1 MKKNFNLLLLGNPNT
16 GKSSLFNKLTGLNQ
30 KVGNFPGV
38 TVEKKE
44 GTINFKNNYFANV
57 IDLPGTYSVNSF
69 SPEEEVV
76 SNILLEK
83 NKISPDA
90 ALVVSD
96 IENLKHN
103 LLLFTQVKDL
113 GIPLYLI
120 INMCD
125 VMDKRGITLDISS
138 LEEELKTKIFLI
150 STRKSI
156 GIDDLLNEI
165 PNILDSDTSTIVD
178 NNYMDFETIQKINN
192 VNNSSSFYK
201 RWLSQIN
208 KISNLDDLKK
218 IKHKEAVH
226 RYRFINN
233 KLNKTLNIDRKKAYD
248 LRSKL
253 DNIFLHPF
261 WGTIIFMSILALI
274 FQTIFTWSSYPMD
287 FIDEMFSNLSNY
299 TKAVLP
305 EGVFTNLLAEG
316 IITGI
321 GGVIIF
327 VPQIALLFMFI
338 SILEETGYMSRVVF
352 LFDKRLKK
360 YGLSGKSIIP
370 LISGVACAIP
380 AVMSTR
386 NIEDWKQRLT
396 TILIVPFMT
405 CSARLPV
412 YLILISIVIPD
423 NYFFIFNYQGLTLLG
438 LYLLAVLMALISAFV
453 FSKIIKSNFKNY
465 VVIEMPNYKIPVL
478 KNILFTVY
486 SKTKS
491 FVFEAGKIILSI
503 SILLWILASNGP
515 GDNFKFAEQ
524 IILEKYDNK
533 KNITELDYEIQS
545 YRLENSYIGTAGKI
559 LEPILNP
566 LGYDWKIGIA
576 IITSFAAREVFVGT
590 LATIFSVGSENVETI
605 KEKMSYQRKQNG
617 QLLFN
622 LPTGVSLMVFY
633 AIALQCMS
641 TIAIVKKETNS
652 WKWPA
657 IQFTFMTIIAYISAL
672 IVYQT
677 LS

>member
-83 NKISPDA
+83 NQISPDA

-113 GIPLYLI
+113 GIPLYLV

-125 VMDKRGITLDISS
+125 VMDKRGITIDISS

-150 STRKSI
+150 STRNST
-156 GIDDLLNEI
+156 GINNLLNEI
-165 PNILDSDTSTIVD
+165 PKILDTDTSTLLD
-178 NNYMDFETIQKINN
+178 NSFMDFETLQKINKK
-192 VNNSSSFYK
+192 NNSNSQY
-201 RWLSQIN
+201 RMWLSQIN
-208 KISNLDDLKK
+208 KISNSDDLKK

-478 KNILFTVY
+478 KNVLFTVY

-633 AIALQCMS
+633 AFALQCMS

>member
-69 SPEEEVV
+69 SAEEEVV

-113 GIPLYLI
+113 GIPLYLV

-125 VMDKRGITLDISS
+125 VMDKRGITIDISS

-515 GDNFKFAEQ
+515 GDDFKYAEQ

>member
-1 MKKNFNLLLLGNPNT
+1 MKKKFNLLLLGNPNT
-16 GKSSLFNKLTGLNQ
+16 GKSSLFNKLTGLSQ

-44 GTINFKNNYFANV
+44 GVLNFKNNYFANV
-57 IDLPGTYSVNSF
+57 IDLPGAYSINSF
-69 SPEEEVV
+69 SPEEEIV
-76 SNILLEK
+76 SNILLKK
-83 NKISPDA
+83 NEVSPDA
-90 ALVVSD
+90 ALIVSD

-113 GIPLYLI
+113 GIPLYLV

-125 VMDKRGITLDISS
+125 VMEKKGITLDIDN
-138 LEEELKTKIFLI
+138 LEKGLKTKIFLV
-150 STRKSI
+150 STRNSS

-165 PNILDSDTSTIVD
+165 PKILDSDISTLVD
-178 NNYMDFETIQKINN
+178 NNYIDSKTLQKINRK
-192 VNNSSSFYK
+192 NNSNSTY
-201 RWLSQIN
+201 RDWLLEIN
-208 KISNLDDLKK
+208 NIPNVKDLKK
-218 IKHKEAVH
+218 IKHTEAIE
-226 RYRFINN
+226 RYKFIKN
-233 KLNKTLNIDRKKAYD
+233 KLNKTLIIDRNKAYD

-261 WGTIIFMSILALI
+261 WGTFIFISILALI
-274 FQTIFTWSSYPMD
+274 FQTIFTWSSSPME
-287 FIDEMFSNLSNY
+287 FIDEMFSYLSNY
-299 TKAVLP
+299 TKTILP

-316 IITGI
+316 IIPGV

-327 VPQIALLFMFI
+327 IPQIALLFMFI
-338 SILEETGYMSRVVF
+338 SILDETGYMSRVVF

-386 NIEDWKQRLT
+386 NIDDWKQRLI
-396 TILIVPFMT
+396 TILVTPFMT

-412 YLILISIVIPD
+412 YLILISIVIP
-423 NYFFIFNYQGLTLLG
+423 NKKFFIFNYQGLTLLG
-438 LYLLAVLMALISAFV
+438 LYLLGVLMALISAFV

-465 VVIEMPNYKIPVL
+465 VIIEMPNYKKPVL

-503 SILLWILASNGP
+503 SIFLWVLASSGP
-515 GDNFKFAEQ
+515 GDNFKDAEK
-524 IILEKYDNK
+524 IIMEKYDNK
-533 KNITELDYEIQS
+533 KNPNELDYEIQS
-545 YRLENSYIGTAGKI
+545 YKLENSYIGTAGKI
-559 LEPILNP
+559 LEPILTP

-590 LATIFSVGSENVETI
+590 LATIFSVGSENMDTI
-605 KEKMSYQRKQNG
+605 KEKMSYQRKPNG

-633 AIALQCMS
+633 AFALQCVS
-641 TIAIVKKETNS
+641 TIAIVKKETNT

-657 IQFTFMTIIAYISAL
+657 IQFIFMTIIAYISAY
-672 IVYQT
+672 IVYRS

>member
-1 MKKNFNLLLLGNPNT
+1 
-16 GKSSLFNKLTGLNQ
+16 
-30 KVGNFPGV
+30 
-38 TVEKKE
+38 
-44 GTINFKNNYFANV
+44 
-57 IDLPGTYSVNSF
+57 
-69 SPEEEVV
+69 
-76 SNILLEK
+76 
-83 NKISPDA
+83 
-90 ALVVSD
+90 
-96 IENLKHN
+96 
-103 LLLFTQVKDL
+103 
-113 GIPLYLI
+113 
-120 INMCD
+120 
-125 VMDKRGITLDISS
+125 
-138 LEEELKTKIFLI
+138 
-150 STRKSI
+150 
-156 GIDDLLNEI
+156 
-165 PNILDSDTSTIVD
+165 
-178 NNYMDFETIQKINN
+178 
-192 VNNSSSFYK
+192 
-201 RWLSQIN
+201 
-208 KISNLDDLKK
+208 
-218 IKHKEAVH
+218 
-226 RYRFINN
+226 
-233 KLNKTLNIDRKKAYD
+233 
-248 LRSKL
+248 
-253 DNIFLHPF
+253 
-261 WGTIIFMSILALI
+261 
-274 FQTIFTWSSYPMD
+274 MD
-287 FIDEMFSNLSNY
+287 FIDQMFSNLSHY

-465 VVIEMPNYKIPVL
+465 VMIEMPNYKIPVL
-478 KNILFTVY
+478 KNVLFTVY

-515 GDNFKFAEQ
+515 GDDFKYAEQ

-633 AIALQCMS
+633 AFALQCMS

>member
-1 MKKNFNLLLLGNPNT
+1 
-16 GKSSLFNKLTGLNQ
+16 
-30 KVGNFPGV
+30 
-38 TVEKKE
+38 
-44 GTINFKNNYFANV
+44 
-57 IDLPGTYSVNSF
+57 
-69 SPEEEVV
+69 
-76 SNILLEK
+76 
-83 NKISPDA
+83 
-90 ALVVSD
+90 
-96 IENLKHN
+96 
-103 LLLFTQVKDL
+103 
-113 GIPLYLI
+113 
-120 INMCD
+120 MCD
-125 VMDKRGITLDISS
+125 VMDKRGITIDISS

-150 STRKSI
+150 STRNST
-156 GIDDLLNEI
+156 GINNLLNEI
-165 PNILDSDTSTIVD
+165 PKILDTDTSTLLD
-178 NNYMDFETIQKINN
+178 NSFMDFETLQKINKK
-192 VNNSSSFYK
+192 NNTNSQY
-201 RWLSQIN
+201 RIWLSQIN

-515 GDNFKFAEQ
+515 GDNFKYAEQ

-559 LEPILNP
+559 MEPILNP

>member
-1 MKKNFNLLLLGNPNT
+1 MKKKFNLLLLGNPNT
-16 GKSSLFNKLTGLNQ
+16 GKSSLFNKLTGLSQ

-44 GTINFKNNYFANV
+44 GVLNFKNNYFANV
-57 IDLPGTYSVNSF
+57 IDLPGAYSINSF
-69 SPEEEVV
+69 SPEEEIV
-76 SNILLEK
+76 SNILLKK
-83 NKISPDA
+83 NEVSPDA
-90 ALVVSD
+90 ALIVSD

-113 GIPLYLI
+113 GIPLYLV

-125 VMDKRGITLDISS
+125 VMEKKGITLDIDN
-138 LEEELKTKIFLI
+138 LEKGLKTKIFLV
-150 STRKSI
+150 STRNSS
-156 GIDDLLNEI
+156 GIDNLLNEI
-165 PNILDSDTSTIVD
+165 PKILDSDISTLVD
-178 NNYMDFETIQKINN
+178 NNYIDSKTLQKINRK
-192 VNNSSSFYK
+192 NNSNSTY
-201 RWLSQIN
+201 RDWLLEIN
-208 KISNLDDLKK
+208 NIPNVKDLKK
-218 IKHKEAVH
+218 IKHTEAIE
-226 RYRFINN
+226 RYKFIKN
-233 KLNKTLNIDRKKAYD
+233 KLNKTLIIDRNKAYD
-248 LRSKL
+248 FRSKL

-261 WGTIIFMSILALI
+261 WGTFIFISILALI
-274 FQTIFTWSSYPMD
+274 FQTIFTWSSSPME
-287 FIDEMFSNLSNY
+287 FIDEMFSYLSNY
-299 TKAVLP
+299 TKTILP

-316 IITGI
+316 IIPGV

-327 VPQIALLFMFI
+327 IPQIALLFMFI
-338 SILEETGYMSRVVF
+338 SILDETGYMSRVVF

-386 NIEDWKQRLT
+386 NIDDWKQRLI
-396 TILIVPFMT
+396 TILVTPFMT

-412 YLILISIVIPD
+412 YLILISIVIP
-423 NYFFIFNYQGLTLLG
+423 NKKFFIFNYQGLTLLG
-438 LYLLAVLMALISAFV
+438 LYLLGVLMALISAFV

-465 VVIEMPNYKIPVL
+465 VIIEMPNYKKPVL

-503 SILLWILASNGP
+503 SIFLWVLASSGP
-515 GDNFKFAEQ
+515 GDNFKDAEK
-524 IILEKYDNK
+524 IIMEKYDNK
-533 KNITELDYEIQS
+533 KNPNELDYEIQS
-545 YRLENSYIGTAGKI
+545 YKLENSYIGTAGKI
-559 LEPILNP
+559 LEPILTP

-576 IITSFAAREVFVGT
+576 IITSFAAREGFVGT
-590 LATIFSVGSENVETI
+590 LATIFSVGSENMDTI
-605 KEKMSYQRKQNG
+605 KEKMSYQRKPNG

-633 AIALQCMS
+633 AFALQCVS
-641 TIAIVKKETNS
+641 TIAIVKKETNT

-657 IQFTFMTIIAYISAL
+657 IQFIFMTIIAYISAY
-672 IVYQT
+672 IVYRS

>member
-1 MKKNFNLLLLGNPNT
+1 MKKKFNLLLLGNPNT

-125 VMDKRGITLDISS
+125 VMEKRGIALDIST

-150 STRKSI
+150 STRNSI

-165 PNILDSDTSTIVD
+165 PNIFDSDTSAIVD
-178 NNYMDFETIQKINN
+178 NNYMDFGTIQKINN
-192 VNNSSSFYK
+192 ENKSSLFYK
-201 RWLSQIN
+201 RWLLQIN

-316 IITGI
+316 IIAGI

-386 NIEDWKQRLT
+386 NINDWKQRLT

-453 FSKIIKSNFKNY
+453 FSKMIKSNLKNY

-478 KNILFTVY
+478 KNVLFTVY

-515 GDNFKFAEQ
+515 GDDFKHAEQ

-533 KNITELDYEIQS
+533 KNISELDYELQS

-633 AIALQCMS
+633 AFALQCMS

>member
-1 MKKNFNLLLLGNPNT
+1 MKKKFNLLLLGNPNT

-44 GTINFKNNYFANV
+44 GIININNNCFVNV
-57 IDLPGTYSVNSF
+57 IDLPGAYSINSF
-69 SPEEEVV
+69 SPEEQIV
-76 SNILLEK
+76 SDILLKK
-83 NKISPDA
+83 NEISPDA

-103 LLLFTQVKDL
+103 LLLFTQAKDL
-113 GIPLYLI
+113 CIPLYLA

-125 VMDKRGITLDISS
+125 VMDKRGITLDIMG
-138 LEEELKTKIFLI
+138 LEKELKTKIFLI
-150 STRKSI
+150 STRNST
-156 GIDDLLNEI
+156 GIEGLLSEI
-165 PNILDSDTSTIVD
+165 PKILDTDTSTLLD
-178 NNYMDFETIQKINN
+178 NSYMNLKTLQKGNEKKYSN
-192 VNNSSSFYK
+192 LLYRTWLQEVNNFPN
-201 RWLSQIN
+201 QNDI
-208 KISNLDDLKK
+208 KK
-218 IKHKEAVH
+218 IQHKEAVQ
-226 RYRFINN
+226 RYRFIN
-233 KLNKTLNIDRKKAYD
+233 KQLNKTLNIDRKKAYD
-248 LRSKL
+248 VRSKL

-261 WGTIIFMSILALI
+261 FGTIIFISILALI
-274 FQTIFTWSSYPMD
+274 FQTIFSWSSYPMD
-287 FIDEMFSNLSNY
+287 FIDEMFSYLSNY
-299 TKAVLP
+299 TKTVLP
-305 EGVFTNLLAEG
+305 EGVFTSLLAEG

-321 GGVIIF
+321 GGVVIF
-327 VPQIALLFMFI
+327 IPQIVLLFMFI
-338 SILEETGYMSRVVF
+338 SVLEETGYMNRVVF

-386 NIEDWKQRLT
+386 NIDDWKQRLI
-396 TILIVPFMT
+396 TILVTPFMT

-412 YLILISIVIPD
+412 YLILISVVIPD
-423 NYFFIFNYQGLTLLG
+423 KYFFIFNYQGLTLLG
-438 LYLLAVLMALISAFV
+438 LYMLGILMALISAFV
-453 FSKIIKSNFKNY
+453 FSKVIKSNFKNH
-465 VVIEMPNYKIPVL
+465 VIIEMPNYKVPVL
-478 KNILFTVY
+478 KNVLFTIY

-503 SILLWILASNGP
+503 SIFLWILASNGP
-515 GDNFKFAEQ
+515 GDNFKYAEE
-524 IILEKYDNK
+524 IIMERYDNK
-533 KNITELDYEIQS
+533 KNINELDYEIQS
-545 YRLENSYIGTAGKI
+545 YRLENSYIGTAGKV

-590 LATIFSVGSENVETI
+590 LATIFSVGSEKMDTI
-605 KEKMSYQRKQNG
+605 KEKMSYQRKPNG
-617 QLLFN
+617 ELLFN

-633 AIALQCMS
+633 AFALQCMS

>member
-1 MKKNFNLLLLGNPNT
+1 MKKKFNLLLLGNPNT
-16 GKSSLFNKLTGLNQ
+16 GKSSLFNKLTGLSQ

-44 GTINFKNNYFANV
+44 GVLNFKNNYFANV
-57 IDLPGTYSVNSF
+57 IDLPGAYSINSF
-69 SPEEEVV
+69 SPEEEIV
-76 SNILLEK
+76 SNILLKK
-83 NKISPDA
+83 NEVSPDA
-90 ALVVSD
+90 ALIVSD

-113 GIPLYLI
+113 GIPLYLV

-125 VMDKRGITLDISS
+125 VMEKKGITLDIDN
-138 LEEELKTKIFLI
+138 LEKGLKTKIFLV
-150 STRKSI
+150 STRNSS

-165 PNILDSDTSTIVD
+165 PKILDSDISTLVD
-178 NNYMDFETIQKINN
+178 NNYIDSKTLQKINRK
-192 VNNSSSFYK
+192 NNSNSTY
-201 RWLSQIN
+201 RDWLLEIN
-208 KISNLDDLKK
+208 NIPNVKDLKK
-218 IKHKEAVH
+218 IKHIEAIE
-226 RYRFINN
+226 RYKFIKN
-233 KLNKTLNIDRKKAYD
+233 KLNKTLIIDRNKAYD

-261 WGTIIFMSILALI
+261 WGTFIFISILALI
-274 FQTIFTWSSYPMD
+274 FQTIFTWSSSPME
-287 FIDEMFSNLSNY
+287 FIDEMFSYLSNY
-299 TKAVLP
+299 TKTILP

-316 IITGI
+316 IIPGV

-327 VPQIALLFMFI
+327 IPQIALLFMFI
-338 SILEETGYMSRVVF
+338 SILDETGYMSRVVF

-386 NIEDWKQRLT
+386 NIDDWKQRLI
-396 TILIVPFMT
+396 TILVTPFMT

-412 YLILISIVIPD
+412 YLILISIVIP
-423 NYFFIFNYQGLTLLG
+423 NKKFFIFNYQGLTLLG
-438 LYLLAVLMALISAFV
+438 LYLLGVLMALISAFV

-465 VVIEMPNYKIPVL
+465 VIIEMPNYKKPVL
-478 KNILFTVY
+478 KNVLFTVY

-503 SILLWILASNGP
+503 SIFLWVLASNGP
-515 GDNFKFAEQ
+515 GDNFKYAEK
-524 IILEKYDNK
+524 IIMEKYDNK
-533 KNITELDYEIQS
+533 KNPNELDYEIQS
-545 YRLENSYIGTAGKI
+545 YKLENSYIGTAGKI
-559 LEPILNP
+559 LEPILTP

-590 LATIFSVGSENVETI
+590 LATIFSVGSENMDTI
-605 KEKMSYQRKQNG
+605 KEKMSYQRKPNG

-633 AIALQCMS
+633 AFALQCVS

-657 IQFTFMTIIAYISAL
+657 IQFIFMTIIAYISAY
-672 IVYQT
+672 IVYRS

>member
-1 MKKNFNLLLLGNPNT
+1 MKKKFNLLLLGNPNT

-125 VMDKRGITLDISS
+125 VMEKRGIALDIST

-150 STRKSI
+150 STRNSI

-165 PNILDSDTSTIVD
+165 PNIFDSDTSAIVD
-178 NNYMDFETIQKINN
+178 NNYMDFGTIQKINN
-192 VNNSSSFYK
+192 ENNSSLFYK

-299 TKAVLP
+299 TKEVLP

-316 IITGI
+316 IIAGI

-386 NIEDWKQRLT
+386 NINDWKQRLT

-453 FSKIIKSNFKNY
+453 FSKMIKSNLKNY

-478 KNILFTVY
+478 KNVLFTVY

-515 GDNFKFAEQ
+515 GDDFKYAEQ

-633 AIALQCMS
+633 AFALQCMS

>member
-125 VMDKRGITLDISS
+125 VMEKRGIALDIST

-150 STRKSI
+150 STRNSI

-165 PNILDSDTSTIVD
+165 PNIFDSDTSAIVD
-178 NNYMDFETIQKINN
+178 NNYMDFGTIQKINN
-192 VNNSSSFYK
+192 ENNSSLFYK
-201 RWLSQIN
+201 RWLLQIN

-316 IITGI
+316 IIAGI

-386 NIEDWKQRLT
+386 NINDWKQRLT

-453 FSKIIKSNFKNY
+453 FSKMIKSNLKNY

-478 KNILFTVY
+478 KNVLFTVY

-515 GDNFKFAEQ
+515 GDDFKYAEQ

-633 AIALQCMS
+633 AFALQCMS

>member
-1 MKKNFNLLLLGNPNT
+1 MKKKFNLLLLGNPNT

-125 VMDKRGITLDISS
+125 VMEKRGIALDISN

-150 STRKSI
+150 STRNSI

-165 PNILDSDTSTIVD
+165 PNIFDSDTSAIVD
-178 NNYMDFETIQKINN
+178 NNYMDFGTIQKINN
-192 VNNSSSFYK
+192 ENNSSLFYK
-201 RWLSQIN
+201 RWLLQIN

-316 IITGI
+316 IIAGI

-386 NIEDWKQRLT
+386 NINDWKQRLT

-478 KNILFTVY
+478 KNVLFTVY

-503 SILLWILASNGP
+503 SILLWIFASNGP
-515 GDNFKFAEQ
+515 GDDFKYAEQ

-590 LATIFSVGSENVETI
+590 LATIFSVGSENAETI

-633 AIALQCMS
+633 AFALQCMS

-657 IQFTFMTIIAYISAL
+657 IQFIFMTIIAYISAL

>member
-1 MKKNFNLLLLGNPNT
+1 MKKKFNLLLLGNPNT
-16 GKSSLFNKLTGLNQ
+16 GKSSLFNKLTGINQ

-44 GTINFKNNYFANV
+44 GTINFKNNCFANV
-57 IDLPGTYSVNSF
+57 IDLPGAYSINSF
-69 SPEEEVV
+69 SPEEKIV
-76 SNILLEK
+76 SDILLEK
-83 NKISPDA
+83 NQISPDA
-90 ALVVSD
+90 ALIVSD

-125 VMDKRGITLDISS
+125 VMEKRGITLDTST

-150 STRKSI
+150 STRNSI

-165 PNILDSDTSTIVD
+165 PNIFDSDTSTLVD

-192 VNNSSSFYK
+192 ENNSSPFYK

-299 TKAVLP
+299 TKTVLP

-360 YGLSGKSIIP
+360 YGLSGKSVIP

-386 NIEDWKQRLT
+386 NIDDWKQRLI
-396 TILIVPFMT
+396 TILILPFMT

-465 VVIEMPNYKIPVL
+465 VIIEMPNYKIPVL
-478 KNILFTVY
+478 KNVLFTVY
-486 SKTKS
+486 TKTKS

-515 GDNFKFAEQ
+515 GDDFKYAEQ

-533 KNITELDYEIQS
+533 KNITDLDYEIQS

-633 AIALQCMS
+633 AFALQCMS

>member
-1 MKKNFNLLLLGNPNT
+1 MKKKFNLLLLGNPNT
-16 GKSSLFNKLTGLNQ
+16 GKSSLFNKLTGLSQ

-44 GTINFKNNYFANV
+44 GVLNFKNNYFANV
-57 IDLPGTYSVNSF
+57 IDLPGAYSINSF
-69 SPEEEVV
+69 SPEEEIV
-76 SNILLEK
+76 SNILLKK
-83 NKISPDA
+83 NEVSPDA
-90 ALVVSD
+90 ALIVSD

-113 GIPLYLI
+113 GIPLYLV

-125 VMDKRGITLDISS
+125 VMEKKGITLDIDN
-138 LEEELKTKIFLI
+138 LEKELKTKIFLV
-150 STRKSI
+150 STRNSS
-156 GIDDLLNEI
+156 GIDNLLNEI
-165 PNILDSDTSTIVD
+165 PKILDSDISTLVD
-178 NNYMDFETIQKINN
+178 NNYIDSKTLQKINRK
-192 VNNSSSFYK
+192 NNSNSTY
-201 RWLSQIN
+201 RDWLLEIN
-208 KISNLDDLKK
+208 NIPNVKDLKK
-218 IKHKEAVH
+218 IKHTEAIE
-226 RYRFINN
+226 RYKFIKN
-233 KLNKTLNIDRKKAYD
+233 KLNKTLIIDRNKAYD
-248 LRSKL
+248 FRSKL

-261 WGTIIFMSILALI
+261 WGTFIFISILALI
-274 FQTIFTWSSYPMD
+274 FQTIFTWSSSPME
-287 FIDEMFSNLSNY
+287 FIDEMFSYLSNY
-299 TKAVLP
+299 TKTILP

-316 IITGI
+316 IIPGVS
-321 GGVIIF
+321 GVIIF
-327 VPQIALLFMFI
+327 IPQIALLFMFI
-338 SILEETGYMSRVVF
+338 SILDETGYMSRVVF

-386 NIEDWKQRLT
+386 NIDDWKQRLI
-396 TILIVPFMT
+396 TILVTPFMT

-412 YLILISIVIPD
+412 YLILISIVIP
-423 NYFFIFNYQGLTLLG
+423 NKKFFIFNYQGLTLLG
-438 LYLLAVLMALISAFV
+438 LYLLGVLMALISAFV

-465 VVIEMPNYKIPVL
+465 VIIEMPNYKKQVL

-503 SILLWILASNGP
+503 SIFLWVLASSGP
-515 GDNFKFAEQ
+515 GDNFKDAEK
-524 IILEKYDNK
+524 IIMEKYDNK
-533 KNITELDYEIQS
+533 KNPNELDYEIQS
-545 YRLENSYIGTAGKI
+545 YKLENSYIGTAGKI
-559 LEPILNP
+559 LEPILTP

-576 IITSFAAREVFVGT
+576 IITSFAAREGFVGT
-590 LATIFSVGSENVETI
+590 LATIFSVGSENMDTI
-605 KEKMSYQRKQNG
+605 KEKMSYQRKPNG

-633 AIALQCMS
+633 AFALQCVS
-641 TIAIVKKETNS
+641 TIAIVKKETNT

-657 IQFTFMTIIAYISAL
+657 IQFIFMTIIAYISAY
-672 IVYQT
+672 IVYRS

>member
-1 MKKNFNLLLLGNPNT
+1 MKKKFNLLLLGNPNT

-125 VMDKRGITLDISS
+125 VMEKRGIALDIST

-150 STRKSI
+150 STRNSI

-165 PNILDSDTSTIVD
+165 PNIFDSDTSAIVD
-178 NNYMDFETIQKINN
+178 NNYMDFGTIQKINN
-192 VNNSSSFYK
+192 ENNSSLFYK
-201 RWLSQIN
+201 RWLLQIN

-299 TKAVLP
+299 TKTVLP

-316 IITGI
+316 IIAGI

-386 NIEDWKQRLT
+386 NINDWKQRLT

-438 LYLLAVLMALISAFV
+438 LYLLAVSMALISGFV

-478 KNILFTVY
+478 KNVLFTVY

-515 GDNFKFAEQ
+515 GDDFKYAEQ

-533 KNITELDYEIQS
+533 KNISELDYEIQS

-633 AIALQCMS
+633 AFALQCMS

>member
-515 GDNFKFAEQ
+515 GDNFKYAEQ

>member
-1 MKKNFNLLLLGNPNT
+1 MKKKFNLLLLGNPNT

-125 VMDKRGITLDISS
+125 VMEKRGIALDIST

-150 STRKSI
+150 STRNSI

-165 PNILDSDTSTIVD
+165 PNIFDSDTSAIVD
-178 NNYMDFETIQKINN
+178 NNYMDFGTIQKINN
-192 VNNSSSFYK
+192 ENKSSLFYK
-201 RWLSQIN
+201 RWLLQIN

-316 IITGI
+316 IIAGI

-386 NIEDWKQRLT
+386 NINDWKQRLT

-453 FSKIIKSNFKNY
+453 FSKMIKSNFKNY

-478 KNILFTVY
+478 KNVLFTVY

-515 GDNFKFAEQ
+515 GDDFKYAEQ

-633 AIALQCMS
+633 AFALQCMS

>member
-1 MKKNFNLLLLGNPNT
+1 MKKKFNLLLLGNPNT

-125 VMDKRGITLDISS
+125 VMEKRGIALDIST

-150 STRKSI
+150 STRNSI

-165 PNILDSDTSTIVD
+165 PNIFDSDTSAIVD
-178 NNYMDFETIQKINN
+178 NNYMDFGTIQKINN
-192 VNNSSSFYK
+192 ENNSSLFYK
-201 RWLSQIN
+201 RWLLQIN
-208 KISNLDDLKK
+208 KISNLEDLKK

-316 IITGI
+316 IIAGI

-386 NIEDWKQRLT
+386 NINDWKQRLT

-478 KNILFTVY
+478 KNVLFTVY

-515 GDNFKFAEQ
+515 GDDFKYAEQ

-533 KNITELDYEIQS
+533 KNISELDYEIQS

-633 AIALQCMS
+633 AFALQCMS

>member
-1 MKKNFNLLLLGNPNT
+1 MKKKFNLLLLGNPNT

-69 SPEEEVV
+69 SQEEEVV

-125 VMDKRGITLDISS
+125 VMEKRGIALDIST

-150 STRKSI
+150 STRNSI

-165 PNILDSDTSTIVD
+165 PNIFDSDTSAIVD
-178 NNYMDFETIQKINN
+178 NNYMDFGTIQKINN
-192 VNNSSSFYK
+192 ENNSSLFYK
-201 RWLSQIN
+201 RWLLQIN
-208 KISNLDDLKK
+208 KISNLEDLKK

-316 IITGI
+316 IIAGI

-386 NIEDWKQRLT
+386 NINDWKQRLT

-412 YLILISIVIPD
+412 YLVLISIVIPD

-453 FSKIIKSNFKNY
+453 FSKMIKSNFKNY

-478 KNILFTVY
+478 KNVLFTVY

-515 GDNFKFAEQ
+515 GDDFKYAEQ

-533 KNITELDYEIQS
+533 KNISELDYEIQS

-633 AIALQCMS
+633 AFALQCMS

>member
-1 MKKNFNLLLLGNPNT
+1 MKKKFNLLLLGNPNT

-44 GTINFKNNYFANV
+44 GIININNNCFVNV
-57 IDLPGTYSVNSF
+57 IDLPGAYSINSF
-69 SPEEEVV
+69 SPEEQIV
-76 SNILLEK
+76 SDILLKK
-83 NKISPDA
+83 NEISPDA

-103 LLLFTQVKDL
+103 LLLFTQAKDL
-113 GIPLYLI
+113 CIPLYLA

-125 VMDKRGITLDISS
+125 VMDKRGITLDIMG
-138 LEEELKTKIFLI
+138 LEKELKTKIFLI
-150 STRKSI
+150 STRNST
-156 GIDDLLNEI
+156 GIEDLLNEI
-165 PNILDSDTSTIVD
+165 PKILDTDTSTLLD
-178 NNYMDFETIQKINN
+178 NSYMNLKTLQKGNKKKQSNSLYRMWLQEINN
-192 VNNSSSFYK
+192 IPNQND
-201 RWLSQIN
+201 I
-208 KISNLDDLKK
+208 KK
-218 IKHKEAVH
+218 IQHKEAVQ
-226 RYRFINN
+226 RYRFIN
-233 KLNKTLNIDRKKAYD
+233 KQLNKTLNIDRKKAYD
-248 LRSKL
+248 VRSKL

-261 WGTIIFMSILALI
+261 FGTIIFISILALI
-274 FQTIFTWSSYPMD
+274 FQTIFSWSSYPMD
-287 FIDEMFSNLSNY
+287 FIDEMFSYLSNY
-299 TKAVLP
+299 TKTVLP
-305 EGVFTNLLAEG
+305 EGVFTSLLAEG

-321 GGVIIF
+321 GGVVIF
-327 VPQIALLFMFI
+327 IPQIVLLFMFI
-338 SILEETGYMSRVVF
+338 SVLEETGYMNRVVF

-386 NIEDWKQRLT
+386 NIDDWKQRLI
-396 TILIVPFMT
+396 TILVTPFMT

-412 YLILISIVIPD
+412 YLILISVVIPD
-423 NYFFIFNYQGLTLLG
+423 KYFFIFNYQGLTLLG
-438 LYLLAVLMALISAFV
+438 LYMLGILMALISAFV
-453 FSKIIKSNFKNY
+453 FSKVIKSNFKNH
-465 VVIEMPNYKIPVL
+465 VIIEMPNYKVPVL
-478 KNILFTVY
+478 KNVLFTIY

-503 SILLWILASNGP
+503 SIFLWILASNGP
-515 GDNFKFAEQ
+515 GDNFKYAEE
-524 IILEKYDNK
+524 IIMERYDNK
-533 KNITELDYEIQS
+533 KNINELDYEIQS
-545 YRLENSYIGTAGKI
+545 YRLENSYIGTAGKV

-590 LATIFSVGSENVETI
+590 LATIFSVGSEKTDTI
-605 KEKMSYQRKQNG
+605 KEKMSYQRKPNG
-617 QLLFN
+617 ELLFN

-633 AIALQCMS
+633 AFALQCMS

>member
-1 MKKNFNLLLLGNPNT
+1 MKKKFNLLLLGNPNT

-125 VMDKRGITLDISS
+125 VMEKRGIALDIST

-150 STRKSI
+150 STRNSI

-165 PNILDSDTSTIVD
+165 PNIFDSDTSAIVD
-178 NNYMDFETIQKINN
+178 NNYMDFGTIQKINN
-192 VNNSSSFYK
+192 ENKSSLFYK
-201 RWLSQIN
+201 RWLLQIN

-233 KLNKTLNIDRKKAYD
+233 KLNKTLNIDRKKAFD

-316 IITGI
+316 IIAGI

-386 NIEDWKQRLT
+386 NINDWKQRLT

-453 FSKIIKSNFKNY
+453 FSKMIKSNLKNY

-478 KNILFTVY
+478 KNVLFTVY

-515 GDNFKFAEQ
+515 RDDFKYAEQ

-633 AIALQCMS
+633 AFALQCMS

>member
-1 MKKNFNLLLLGNPNT
+1 MKKKFNLLLLGNPNT

-125 VMDKRGITLDISS
+125 VMEKRGIALDIST

-150 STRKSI
+150 STRNSI

-165 PNILDSDTSTIVD
+165 PNIFDSDTSAIVD
-178 NNYMDFETIQKINN
+178 NNYMDFGTIQKINN
-192 VNNSSSFYK
+192 ENKSSLFYK
-201 RWLSQIN
+201 RWLLQIN

-316 IITGI
+316 IIAGI

-386 NIEDWKQRLT
+386 NINDWKQRLT

-453 FSKIIKSNFKNY
+453 FSKMIKSNLKNY

-478 KNILFTVY
+478 KNVLFTVY

-515 GDNFKFAEQ
+515 GDDFKHAEQ

-633 AIALQCMS
+633 AFALQCMS
-641 TIAIVKKETNS
+641 TIAVVKKETNS

>member
-1 MKKNFNLLLLGNPNT
+1 
-16 GKSSLFNKLTGLNQ
+16 
-30 KVGNFPGV
+30 
-38 TVEKKE
+38 
-44 GTINFKNNYFANV
+44 
-57 IDLPGTYSVNSF
+57 
-69 SPEEEVV
+69 
-76 SNILLEK
+76 
-83 NKISPDA
+83 
-90 ALVVSD
+90 
-96 IENLKHN
+96 
-103 LLLFTQVKDL
+103 
-113 GIPLYLI
+113 
-120 INMCD
+120 MCD
-125 VMDKRGITLDISS
+125 VMEKRGIALDIST

-150 STRKSI
+150 STRNSI

-165 PNILDSDTSTIVD
+165 PNIFDSDTSAIVD
-178 NNYMDFETIQKINN
+178 NNYMDFGTIQKINN
-192 VNNSSSFYK
+192 ENKSSLFYK
-201 RWLSQIN
+201 RWLLQIN

-233 KLNKTLNIDRKKAYD
+233 KLNKTLNIDRKKAFD

-316 IITGI
+316 IIAGI

-386 NIEDWKQRLT
+386 NINDWKQRLT

-453 FSKIIKSNFKNY
+453 FSKMIKSNLKNY

-478 KNILFTVY
+478 KNVLFTVY

-515 GDNFKFAEQ
+515 GDDFKYAEQ

-533 KNITELDYEIQS
+533 KNISELDYEIQS

-633 AIALQCMS
+633 AFALQCMS

>member
-1 MKKNFNLLLLGNPNT
+1 MKNNFNLLLLGNPNT

-125 VMDKRGITLDISS
+125 VMEKRGIALDIST

-150 STRKSI
+150 STRNSI

-165 PNILDSDTSTIVD
+165 PNIFDSDTSAIVD
-178 NNYMDFETIQKINN
+178 NNYMDFGTIQKINN
-192 VNNSSSFYK
+192 ENKSSLFYK
-201 RWLSQIN
+201 RWLLQIN

-316 IITGI
+316 IIAGI

-386 NIEDWKQRLT
+386 NINDWKQRLT

-453 FSKIIKSNFKNY
+453 FSKMIKSNLKNY

-478 KNILFTVY
+478 KNVLFTVY

-515 GDNFKFAEQ
+515 RDDFKYAEQ

-633 AIALQCMS
+633 AFALQCMS

>member
-1 MKKNFNLLLLGNPNT
+1 MKKKFNLLLLGNPNT

-44 GTINFKNNYFANV
+44 GIININNNCFVNV
-57 IDLPGTYSVNSF
+57 IDLPGAYSINSF
-69 SPEEEVV
+69 SPEEQIV
-76 SNILLEK
+76 SDILLKK
-83 NKISPDA
+83 NEISPDA

-103 LLLFTQVKDL
+103 LLLFTQAKDL
-113 GIPLYLI
+113 CIPLYLA

-125 VMDKRGITLDISS
+125 VMDKRGITLDIIS
-138 LEEELKTKIFLI
+138 LEKELKTKIFLI
-150 STRKSI
+150 STRNST
-156 GIDDLLNEI
+156 GIEDLLNEI
-165 PNILDSDTSTIVD
+165 PKILDTDTSTLLD
-178 NNYMDFETIQKINN
+178 NSYMNLKTLQKGNKKKQSNSLYRMWLQEINN
-192 VNNSSSFYK
+192 IPNQND
-201 RWLSQIN
+201 I
-208 KISNLDDLKK
+208 KK
-218 IKHKEAVH
+218 IQHKEAVQ
-226 RYRFINN
+226 RYRFIN
-233 KLNKTLNIDRKKAYD
+233 KQLNKTLNIDRKKAFD
-248 LRSKL
+248 VRSKL

-261 WGTIIFMSILALI
+261 FGTIIFISILALI
-274 FQTIFTWSSYPMD
+274 FQTIFSWSSYPMD
-287 FIDEMFSNLSNY
+287 FIDEMFSYLSNY
-299 TKAVLP
+299 TKTVLP
-305 EGVFTNLLAEG
+305 EGVFTSLLAEG

-321 GGVIIF
+321 GGVVIF
-327 VPQIALLFMFI
+327 IPQIVLLFMFI
-338 SILEETGYMSRVVF
+338 SVLEETGYMNRVVF

-386 NIEDWKQRLT
+386 NIDDWKQRLI
-396 TILIVPFMT
+396 TILVTPFMT

-412 YLILISIVIPD
+412 YLILISVVIPD
-423 NYFFIFNYQGLTLLG
+423 KYFFIFNYQGLTLLG
-438 LYLLAVLMALISAFV
+438 LYLLGVLMALISAFV
-453 FSKIIKSNFKNY
+453 FSKVIKSNFKNH
-465 VVIEMPNYKIPVL
+465 VIIEMPNYKIPVL
-478 KNILFTVY
+478 KNVLFTIY

-503 SILLWILASNGP
+503 SIFLWILASNGP
-515 GDNFKFAEQ
+515 GDNFKYAEE
-524 IILEKYDNK
+524 IIMERYDNK
-533 KNITELDYEIQS
+533 KNINELDYEIQS
-545 YRLENSYIGTAGKI
+545 YRLENSYIGTAGKV

-590 LATIFSVGSENVETI
+590 LATIFSVGSEKMDTI
-605 KEKMSYQRKQNG
+605 KEKMSYQRKSNG
-617 QLLFN
+617 ELLFN

-633 AIALQCMS
+633 AFALQCIS

>member
-1 MKKNFNLLLLGNPNT
+1 MKKKFNLLLLGNPNT
-16 GKSSLFNKLTGLNQ
+16 GKSSLFNKLTGLSQ

-44 GTINFKNNYFANV
+44 GVLNFKNNYFANV
-57 IDLPGTYSVNSF
+57 IDLPGAYSINSF
-69 SPEEEVV
+69 SPEEEIV
-76 SNILLEK
+76 SNILLKK
-83 NKISPDA
+83 NEVSPDA
-90 ALVVSD
+90 ALIVSD

-113 GIPLYLI
+113 GIPLYLV

-125 VMDKRGITLDISS
+125 VMEKKGITLDIDN
-138 LEEELKTKIFLI
+138 LEKGLKTKIFLV
-150 STRKSI
+150 STRNSY
-156 GIDDLLNEI
+156 GIDNLLNEI
-165 PNILDSDTSTIVD
+165 PKILDSDISTLVD
-178 NNYMDFETIQKINN
+178 NNYIDSKTLQKINRK
-192 VNNSSSFYK
+192 NNSNSTY
-201 RWLSQIN
+201 RDWLLEIN
-208 KISNLDDLKK
+208 NIPNVKDLKK
-218 IKHKEAVH
+218 IKHIEAIE
-226 RYRFINN
+226 RYKFIKN
-233 KLNKTLNIDRKKAYD
+233 KLNKTLIIDRNKAYD

-261 WGTIIFMSILALI
+261 WGTFIFISILALI
-274 FQTIFTWSSYPMD
+274 FQTIFTWSSSPME
-287 FIDEMFSNLSNY
+287 FIDEMFSYLSNY
-299 TKAVLP
+299 TKTILP

-316 IITGI
+316 IIPGVS
-321 GGVIIF
+321 GVIIF
-327 VPQIALLFMFI
+327 IPQIALLFMFI
-338 SILEETGYMSRVVF
+338 SILDETGYMSRVVF

-386 NIEDWKQRLT
+386 NIDDWKQRLI
-396 TILIVPFMT
+396 TILVTPFMT

-412 YLILISIVIPD
+412 YLILISIVIP
-423 NYFFIFNYQGLTLLG
+423 NKKFFIFNYQGLTLLG
-438 LYLLAVLMALISAFV
+438 LYLLGVLMALISAFV

-465 VVIEMPNYKIPVL
+465 VIIEMPNYKKPVL

-503 SILLWILASNGP
+503 SIFLWVLASSGP
-515 GDNFKFAEQ
+515 GDNFKDAEK
-524 IILEKYDNK
+524 IIMEKYDNK
-533 KNITELDYEIQS
+533 KNPNELDYEIQS
-545 YRLENSYIGTAGKI
+545 YKLENSYIGTAGKI
-559 LEPILNP
+559 LEPILTP

-590 LATIFSVGSENVETI
+590 LATIFSVGSENMDTI
-605 KEKMSYQRKQNG
+605 KEKMSYQRKPNG

-633 AIALQCMS
+633 AFALQCVS
-641 TIAIVKKETNS
+641 TIAIVKKETNT

-657 IQFTFMTIIAYISAL
+657 IQFIFMTIIAYISAY
-672 IVYQT
+672 IVYRS

>member
-1 MKKNFNLLLLGNPNT
+1 MKKKFNLLLLGNPNT

-44 GTINFKNNYFANV
+44 GIININNNCFVNV
-57 IDLPGTYSVNSF
+57 IDLPGTYSINSF
-69 SPEEEVV
+69 SPEEQIV
-76 SNILLEK
+76 SDILLKK
-83 NKISPDA
+83 NEISPDA

-103 LLLFTQVKDL
+103 LLLFTQAKDL
-113 GIPLYLI
+113 CIPLYLA

-125 VMDKRGITLDISS
+125 VMDKRGITLDIIS
-138 LEEELKTKIFLI
+138 LEKELKTKIFLI
-150 STRKSI
+150 STRNST
-156 GIDDLLNEI
+156 GIEDLLNEI
-165 PNILDSDTSTIVD
+165 PKILDTDTSTLLD
-178 NNYMDFETIQKINN
+178 NSYMNLKTLQKGKKKKQSNSLYRMWLQEINN
-192 VNNSSSFYK
+192 IPNQND
-201 RWLSQIN
+201 I
-208 KISNLDDLKK
+208 KK
-218 IKHKEAVH
+218 IQHKEAVQ
-226 RYRFINN
+226 RYRFIN
-233 KLNKTLNIDRKKAYD
+233 KQLNKTLNIDRKKAYD
-248 LRSKL
+248 VRSKL

-261 WGTIIFMSILALI
+261 FGTIIFISILALI
-274 FQTIFTWSSYPMD
+274 FQTIFSWSSYPMD
-287 FIDEMFSNLSNY
+287 FIDEMFSYLSNY
-299 TKAVLP
+299 TKTVLP
-305 EGVFTNLLAEG
+305 EGVFTSLLAEG

-321 GGVIIF
+321 GGVVIF
-327 VPQIALLFMFI
+327 IPQIVLLFMFI
-338 SILEETGYMSRVVF
+338 SVLEETGYMNRVVF

-386 NIEDWKQRLT
+386 NIDDWKQRLI
-396 TILIVPFMT
+396 TILVTPFMT

-412 YLILISIVIPD
+412 YLILISVVIPD
-423 NYFFIFNYQGLTLLG
+423 KYFFIFNYQGLTLLG
-438 LYLLAVLMALISAFV
+438 LYMLGVLMALISAFV
-453 FSKIIKSNFKNY
+453 FSKVIKSNFKNH
-465 VVIEMPNYKIPVL
+465 VIIEMPNYKVPVL
-478 KNILFTVY
+478 KNVLFTIY

-503 SILLWILASNGP
+503 SIFLWILASNGP
-515 GDNFKFAEQ
+515 GDNFKYAEE
-524 IILEKYDNK
+524 IIMERYDNK
-533 KNITELDYEIQS
+533 KNINELDYEIQS
-545 YRLENSYIGTAGKI
+545 YRLENSYIGTAGKV

-590 LATIFSVGSENVETI
+590 LATIFSVGSEKMDTI
-605 KEKMSYQRKQNG
+605 KEKMSYQRKPNG

-633 AIALQCMS
+633 AFALQCMS

>member
-1 MKKNFNLLLLGNPNT
+1 MKKKFNLLLLGNPNT

-30 KVGNFPGV
+30 KVGNFSGV

-44 GTINFKNNYFANV
+44 GNINFKNNRSVNV

-83 NKISPDA
+83 SQISPDA

-125 VMDKRGITLDISS
+125 VMKKRGITLDIST

-150 STRKSI
+150 STRNSI
-156 GIDDLLNEI
+156 GIDDLFSEI
-165 PNILDSDTSTIVD
+165 PNIFDSDTSTIVD
-178 NNYMDFETIQKINN
+178 NTYMDFETIQKINN
-192 VNNSSSFYK
+192 ENNSSPFYK

-208 KISNLDDLKK
+208 KISNSDDLKK

-321 GGVIIF
+321 GGVVIF
-327 VPQIALLFMFI
+327 VPQIALLFVFI

-352 LFDKRLKK
+352 LFYKRLKK

-478 KNILFTVY
+478 KNVLFTVY

-515 GDNFKFAEQ
+515 GNDFKYAEQ

-633 AIALQCMS
+633 AFALQCMS

-657 IQFTFMTIIAYISAL
+657 IQFIFMTIIAYISAL

>member
-150 STRKSI
+150 STRNSI
-156 GIDDLLNEI
+156 GIDELLNEI
-165 PNILDSDTSTIVD
+165 PNIFDSDTSTIVD
-178 NNYMDFETIQKINN
+178 NNYMDLKTIQKINN
-192 VNNSSSFYK
+192 ENNSSSFYK

-218 IKHKEAVH
+218 IKHKEAIH

-386 NIEDWKQRLT
+386 NIDDWKQRLI
-396 TILIVPFMT
+396 TILILPFMT

-465 VVIEMPNYKIPVL
+465 AVIEMPNYKIPVL
-478 KNILFTVY
+478 KNVLFTVY

-515 GDNFKFAEQ
+515 GDNFKYAEQ

-633 AIALQCMS
+633 AFALQCMS

>member
-83 NKISPDA
+83 NQISPDA

-113 GIPLYLI
+113 GIPLYLV

-125 VMDKRGITLDISS
+125 VMDKRGITIDISS

-150 STRKSI
+150 STRNST
-156 GIDDLLNEI
+156 GINNLLNEI
-165 PNILDSDTSTIVD
+165 PKILDTDTSTLLD
-178 NNYMDFETIQKINN
+178 NSFMDFETLQKINKK
-192 VNNSSSFYK
+192 NNSNSQY
-201 RWLSQIN
+201 RMWLLQIN
-208 KISNLDDLKK
+208 KISNSDDLKK

-423 NYFFIFNYQGLTLLG
+423 NYFFIFNNQGLTLLG

-453 FSKIIKSNFKNY
+453 FSKIIKSKFKNY

-478 KNILFTVY
+478 KNVLFTVY

-515 GDNFKFAEQ
+515 GDDFKYAEQ

-633 AIALQCMS
+633 AFALQCMS

>member
-1 MKKNFNLLLLGNPNT
+1 MKNNFNLLLLGNPNT

-125 VMDKRGITLDISS
+125 VMEKRGIALDIST

-150 STRKSI
+150 STRNSI

-165 PNILDSDTSTIVD
+165 PNIFDSDTSAIVD
-178 NNYMDFETIQKINN
+178 NNYMDFGTIQKINN
-192 VNNSSSFYK
+192 ENKSSLFYK
-201 RWLSQIN
+201 RWLLQIN

-316 IITGI
+316 IIAGI

-386 NIEDWKQRLT
+386 NINDWKQRLT

-453 FSKIIKSNFKNY
+453 FSKMIKSNLKNY

-478 KNILFTVY
+478 KNVLFTVY

-515 GDNFKFAEQ
+515 GDDFKYAEQ

-633 AIALQCMS
+633 AFALQCMS

>member
-1 MKKNFNLLLLGNPNT
+1 MKKKFNLLLLGNPNT

-44 GTINFKNNYFANV
+44 GAINFKNNCFANV

-192 VNNSSSFYK
+192 ENNSSSFYK

-478 KNILFTVY
+478 KNVLFTVY

-503 SILLWILASNGP
+503 SILLWIFASNGP
-515 GDNFKFAEQ
+515 GDDFKYAEQ